1 MPFWRPIID
10 FLAVPTTKEATSSVW
25 LNDDIRPLPVER
37 RTWTKYAFI
46 SFWAINQICLSN
58 WQVGS
63 SLVASGLSVW
73 QTVIAVI
80 VGKFIIAAVA
90 VANGYVGAEWHIGF
104 PVWSRVVW
112 GMYGGYLALLQRILL
127 SLVWFAVQ
135 SWVGGLC
142 VTAVLSS
149 IFSGFQHMENTFPES
164 SHLTT
169 KQFIGWIIY
178 NVLTVPML
186 YLPPEKTKKLL
197 AVMNAVSF
205 FTLLSIL
212 IWALSAA
219 KGGGPLLSK
228 ASTLSSSSE
237 LGWSIVNGITS
248 VVGSIAVG
256 LTNQADYS
264 RFARRPG
271 DQVFGQWFSILL
283 FGAIMPFFGCLASSA
298 AMGIYGEALWN
309 PPDIVLK
316 WLDND
321 YNAKSR
327 AAAFFA
333 GVGLV
338 VCQLAI
344 NTVDNAFS
352 TGMDLSG
359 LLPRFINI
367 RRGSY
372 IGLIISIAMCPW
384 ELLASAGTFI
394 QVLSAYSVF
403 LGPMCGMMIA
413 EYWIV
418 RSRKI
423 KLTDLYNPDPQG
435 IYHFWHGINWRAF
448 LAWVVGFT
456 PQLPGFISTVNP
468 SVTVPVGCTRL
479 YYLAFPLGF
488 AISFLVYVALNKV
501 SPPAGLGEFDDVDY
515 FRTFSAEEAV
525 RLGVV
530 PRDGIEGVEVT
541 AAPSKEMNSEVR
553 PKSSV

>member
-1 MPFWRPIID
+1 MPFWRPMID
-10 FLAVPTTKEATSSVW
+10 FLAVPTTKETTSSVW

-80 VGKFIIAAVA
+80 VGKIIIAAVA

-186 YLPPEKTKKLL
+186 YLPPEKTKRLL
-197 AVMNAVSF
+197 AIMNAVSF

-212 IWALSAA
+212 IWALSEA

-264 RFARRPG
+264 RFSRRPG

-298 AMGIYGEALWN
+298 TMGIYGEALWN

-423 KLTDLYNPDPQG
+423 KLTDLYNSDPQG
-435 IYHFWHGINWRAF
+435 IYYFWHGINWRAF
-448 LAWVVGFT
+448 PAWIVGFT
-456 PQLPGFISTVNP
+456 PQLPGFISSVNP

-488 AISFLVYVALNKV
+488 AISFLVG
-501 SPPAGLGEFDDVDY
+501 SGQAGG
-515 FRTFSAEEAV
+515 RT
-525 RLGVV
+525 
-530 PRDGIEGVEVT
+530 EG
-541 AAPSKEMNSEVR
+541 
-553 PKSSV
+553 